1 VVAVSEPSAREFLSS
16 MLDLPEHWP
25 AYSGSCRHRLP
36 LAAGGDL
43 RAWYGFC
50 TDLNQRQRRILA
62 VSTRSRTGNTAR
74 WVGPWGIAL
83 IIVAPLTLVLVV
95 FTLLHAPSPPVT
107 TTVPLGSQTA
117 IQLPARPSP
126 TPSASATP
134 RPLLVAFL
142 GDSYAFGHG
151 ASGPSKRWVNLV
163 SLNKGWSEAN
173 LSQEATNY
181 STAGEPGF
189 TSYRA
194 RLSAVVAT
202 GAQIVVVSGGRSD
215 VGVDS
220 AQFRSDVRATFAG
233 IHGGLPKARLIVVS
247 PTWGNDPA
255 PARLIALISI
265 VKDEAQRA
273 GATYLDI
280 GEPLF
285 GHSSMMDVDGW
296 HPNDAGH
303 AAIAAAVE
311 KALG

>member
-1 VVAVSEPSAREFLSS
+1 
-16 MLDLPEHWP
+16 
-25 AYSGSCRHRLP
+25 
-36 LAAGGDL
+36 
-43 RAWYGFC
+43 
-50 TDLNQRQRRILA
+50 
-62 VSTRSRTGNTAR
+62 VSTRSRTGNAAR
-74 WVGPWGIAL
+74 RVGPSGVAL
-83 IIVAPLTLVLVV
+83 IIVAPLTLILVV
-95 FTLLHAPSPPVT
+95 FTLSHAPALPVT
-107 TTVPLGSQTA
+107 TTVPMGDQAT
-117 IQLPARPSP
+117 IKLPVRPSP
-126 TPSASATP
+126 KRSASATH

-151 ASGPSKRWVNLV
+151 ASKPSKRWANLV
-163 SLNKGWSEAN
+163 SVNKGWSEAN

-181 STAGEPGF
+181 STAGEPGL

-202 GAQIVVVSGGRSD
+202 GAQIVVVSGGRGD
-215 VGVDS
+215 VGVGS
-220 AQFRSDVRATFAG
+220 AQFRSDVRSTFAA
-233 IHGGLPKARLIVVS
+233 IHAGLPHARLIVVS

-255 PARLIALISI
+255 PALLVAQISI
-265 VKDEAQRA
+265 VKDEASRA

-285 GHSSMMDVDGW
+285 GHFSMMDVDGW

>member
-1 VVAVSEPSAREFLSS
+1 
-16 MLDLPEHWP
+16 
-25 AYSGSCRHRLP
+25 
-36 LAAGGDL
+36 
-43 RAWYGFC
+43 
-50 TDLNQRQRRILA
+50 
-62 VSTRSRTGNTAR
+62 
-74 WVGPWGIAL
+74 
-83 IIVAPLTLVLVV
+83 VAPLTLILVV
-95 FTLLHAPSPPVT
+95 FTLLHTPSPPVT
-107 TTVPLGSQTA
+107 STVPMASQST
-117 IQLPARPSP
+117 IQLPAQPTPTP
-126 TPSASATP
+126 TPSASATT

-151 ASGPSKRWVNLV
+151 ASQPSKRWANLV
-163 SLNKGWSEAN
+163 SVTKGWRQAN

-181 STAGEPGF
+181 STAGEPHF

-202 GAQIVVVSGGRSD
+202 GAQIVVVSGGRGD
-215 VGVDS
+215 VGVGS

-233 IHGGLPKARLIVVS
+233 IRAGLPKARLIVVS

-265 VKDEAQRA
+265 VKDEAARA

-285 GHSSMMDVDGW
+285 GHSNMMDVDGW